1 MPTIYRDHGWRGP
14 VPADVTSEART
25 SDTRIIQSPFDVIA
39 VLLLLFPLYGL
50 FYPLESYLAV
60 GTKGGS
66 PVGGLPFPVT
76 PVTLLLI
83 TAAVMLFYRKIIE
96 TRPFNHDILLYMF
109 VATAF
114 LSFLWSPEPQFS
126 FQRALRLIPSIGIG
140 LVFAQYYSTRR
151 MVQLMSL
158 ALLISGPVSILVPLF
173 SPAYGLSNL
182 GNGYESAWRGAH
194 VHKNFAGFLY
204 SYGVVIILFAWRWKV
219 IPLWLALSSVTT
231 ALIMCL
237 MAKSATGIISM
248 VFSLILAVVFTLV
261 RKAPREFRIPILLT
275 LLMLVVFSALLISI
289 NLEFI
294 VGLTGR
300 DLTFTGRTQIWASVW
315 AEIQRQ
321 PFLGHGYGFWN
332 MTDNPVRDMLWKNIR
347 DTAAHSHNSWLDIC
361 LQLGLAGFIPF
372 LGMTLLAIWRVF
384 KLLIVTERRDVIMFL
399 SLLIYLLMR
408 SFSEVQFTDP
418 GIFQLFWLVWIA
430 ASLRQIDFATVA
442 AAKKGLRRPAER
454 PSGAD
459 PLPTAARAPLST

>member
-14 VPADVTSEART
+14 VPGDVTSEAGS
-25 SDTRIIQSPFDVIA
+25 SDTRIIQSGYDVVA
-39 VLLLLFPLYGL
+39 LLLLLFPLYGL
-50 FYPLESYLAV
+50 FYPFESYLAV
-60 GTKGGS
+60 GTKGG
-66 PVGGLPFPVT
+66 VVTGIPVT
-76 PVTLLLI
+76 PITLVFI
-83 TAAVMLFYRKIIE
+83 TAAVVMFYRKIIE
-96 TRPFNHDILLYMF
+96 IRPFNHDILLYIF
-109 VATAF
+109 GATAF

-126 FQRALRLIPSIGIG
+126 FQRALRLIPSIGIAM
-140 LVFAQYYSTRR
+140 VFAQYYSTRR
-151 MVQLMSL
+151 MVQLIAL
-158 ALLISGPVSILVPLF
+158 AFFISGPVSILVPILA
-173 SPAYGLSNL
+173 PDYGLSRL

-204 SYGVVIILFAWRWKV
+204 SFGMVIILFAWRWKV
-219 IPLWLALSSVTT
+219 IPLWLALSSVTA
-231 ALIMCL
+231 ALIMCM

-248 VFSLILAVVFTLV
+248 IFALAIGIVFTLV
-261 RKAPREFRIPILLT
+261 RTAPREFRIPIILT
-275 LLMLVVFSALLISI
+275 LLMLVVFSTLLISI

-294 VGLTGR
+294 VGLSGR
-300 DLTFTGRTQIWASVW
+300 DLTFTGRTQIWTNVW

-332 MTDNPVRDMLWKNIR
+332 MTENPVRDMLWKNIR

-372 LGMTLLAIWRVF
+372 LGMTIIAVWRVF

-399 SLLIYLLMR
+399 SLLVYLLMR

-442 AAKKGLRRPAER
+442 AAKVGLRRPASTGGS
-454 PSGAD
+454 SGME
-459 PLPTAARAPLST
+459 PLPAAARAPLST